1 MAFKALW
8 SGETQPLRIL
18 PDFSQ
23 VTVLDLFTTVPVFV
37 TGFGFHVN
45 GN

>member
-1 MAFKALW
+1 MAISALL
-8 SGETQPLRIL
+8 SGKTQSLRL
-18 PDFSQ
+18 VPDFSQ

-45 GN
+45 G

>member
-1 MAFKALW
+1 MAFNALW
-8 SGETQPLRIL
+8 SGKTQSVRIF

-23 VTVLDLFTTVPVFV
+23 VTALDLFTTVPVFV

-45 GN
+45 G